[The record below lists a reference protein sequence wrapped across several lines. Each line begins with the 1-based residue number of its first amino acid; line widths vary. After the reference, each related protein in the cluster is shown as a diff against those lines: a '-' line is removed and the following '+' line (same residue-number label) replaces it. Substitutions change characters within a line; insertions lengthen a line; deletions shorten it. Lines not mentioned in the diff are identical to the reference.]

1 MNTNS
6 NAPAAQS
13 WKRNFFTIWT
23 GQAISKFSSSVL
35 QFAMIWYLTDTT
47 ESASVVSF
55 AVFLAFFPQAILGPI
70 SGVVIDRYNRKMI
83 MILSDVLIA
92 LIGLLMAIAGYM
104 GSLET
109 WMILAVLF
117 LRTVG
122 TAFHSPC
129 MQAVTPQIVPS
140 DELTRCAGYSQALTS
155 VSDIFSPAAAALLYQ
170 YWSLESIVMLD
181 VFGAA
186 CACATLAIAWIP
198 KLERK
203 EERKKTKMAQEI
215 MEGFHVLRQNKGVFY
230 LAMITGL
237 YTIALMPVSALFPLM
252 SMSYFG
258 GTSTN
263 ASIVEILFSIGFM
276 MGSLVLSKWGGTKN
290 RVYTVFGSYMLMA
303 GSLLAAGMLPTSG
316 FWIFAVC
323 CWLIGF
329 SGPFYWGTYTP
340 IIQTHFKGEYLGRV
354 LTLTGCFRY
363 LFGPIGLGAESILSE
378 RFGINSWFIIG
389 GVLVLI
395 SALLILAIPSVR
407 KCDEPGT
414 RIEK

>member
-1 MNTNS
+1 MSSHSAELHMKN
-6 NAPAAQS
+6 

-23 GQAISKFSSSVL
+23 GQAVSKFSSSVL

-47 ESASVVSF
+47 KSAAVVSF

-92 LIGLLMAIAGYM
+92 LVGLAMAVAGFM
-104 GSLET
+104 GILET
-109 WMILAVLF
+109 WMILLVLF

-129 MQAVTPQIVPS
+129 MQAVTPQIVPA
-140 DELTRCAGYSQALTS
+140 DQLTKCAGYSQALTS

-170 YWSLESIVMLD
+170 IWTLETIVMLD
-181 VFGAA
+181 VVGAL
-186 CACATLAIAWIP
+186 CACATLAVAWIP

-203 EERKKTKMAQEI
+203 EERKKTKMTQEI

-258 GTSTN
+258 GTSTH
-263 ASIVEILFSIGFM
+263 ASITEIVFSVGFM
-276 MGSLVLSKWGGTKN
+276 MGSVVLSAWGGTKN
-290 RVYTVFGSYMLMA
+290 RVYTVFGSYVLMG
-303 GSLLAAGMLPTSG
+303 GSLLIAGMLPTSG
-316 FWIFAVC
+316 FWFFAVC
-323 CWLIGF
+323 SWLIGF

-340 IIQTHFKGEYLGRV
+340 IIQTHFNGEYLGRV

-363 LFGPIGLGAESILSE
+363 FFGPLGLGLESILSE
-378 RFGINSWFIIG
+378 HFGINLWFTVAGI
-389 GVLVLI
+389 LVLI
-395 SALLILAIPSVR
+395 AAALILVIPAVR
-407 KCDEPGT
+407 TCDVSEQNH
-414 RIEK
+414 

>member
-1 MNTNS
+1 MLSTNQSTILS
-6 NAPAAQS
+6 N

-47 ESASVVSF
+47 ESAAVVSF

-92 LIGLLMAIAGYM
+92 LVGLAMAIAGYM

-109 WMILAVLF
+109 WMILLVLF

-129 MQAVTPQIVPS
+129 MQAVTPQIVPA
-140 DELTRCAGYSQALTS
+140 DQLTRCAGYSQALTS

-170 YWSLESIVMLD
+170 IWSLETIVMLD
-181 VFGAA
+181 VLGAL
-186 CACATLAIAWIP
+186 CACATLAIARIP
-198 KLERK
+198 KLERT
-203 EERKKTKMAQEI
+203 EERKQITMAQDI

-276 MGSLVLSKWGGTKN
+276 LGSVVLSAWGGTKN

-303 GSLLAAGMLPTSG
+303 ISLMVAGILPTSG
-316 FWIFAVC
+316 FWFFAVC
-323 CWLIGF
+323 CFLIGF

-363 LFGPIGLGAESILSE
+363 FFGPIGLGAESILSE
-378 RFGINSWFIIG
+378 HFGINSWFLVG

-395 SALLILAIPSVR
+395 SALLILTIPAVR
-407 KCDEPGT
+407 NCDIPT
-414 RIEK
+414 QD

>member
-1 MNTNS
+1 MSETIQTPSLKN
-6 NAPAAQS
+6 

-23 GQAISKFSSSVL
+23 GQAVSKFSSSVL

-47 ESASVVSF
+47 ESAAVVSF

-92 LIGLLMAIAGYM
+92 LVGLAMAVAGYM
-104 GSLET
+104 GTLET
-109 WMILAVLF
+109 WMILLVLF

-140 DELTRCAGYSQALTS
+140 DQLTKCAGYSQALTS

-170 YWSLESIVMLD
+170 IWKLETIVMLD
-181 VFGAA
+181 VFGAL

-198 KLERK
+198 KLERNT
-203 EERKKTKMAQEI
+203 ERKQITMKQDI
-215 MEGFHVLRQNKGVFY
+215 LEGFHVLRQNKGIFY
-230 LAMITGL
+230 LACITGL

-276 MGSLVLSKWGGTKN
+276 MGSVVLSAWGGTKN

-303 GSLLAAGMLPTSG
+303 CSLLVAGMLPTSG

-323 CWLIGF
+323 CWSIGF

-363 LFGPIGLGAESILSE
+363 FFGPIGLGAESILSE
-378 RFGINSWFIIG
+378 HFGINSWFLVG
-389 GVLVLI
+389 GVLVLL
-395 SALLILAIPSVR
+395 SALLILLIPDVR
-407 KCDEPGT
+407 KCDAPET
-414 RIEK
+414 RIVK